1 MSPLRVGL
9 ALTALCALFA
19 VSAAHAA
26 DNMRGATPPP
36 GKALVLV
43 FRSERDPVSTT
54 VPVSANSERIGELA
68 NGTFATATVKP
79 GITFL
84 RAGDRVLTTLSLEAE
99 ANMTYFVWIEAIP
112 GVSPIR
118 SEMRLVSES
127 AGRRSL
133 EQSRFVGVPTAV
145 VAVSPVQQPAQAA
158 KPVSQDSWPASAPP
172 GSTISGRGWDIAIIP
187 KASTFKLAE
196 GNQVVAGLASNINPT
211 SKPVFGLEVEW
222 RSDIG
227 VAFGGEIF
235 YYKNELTA
243 AGPPPL
249 RAEQEVLAFT
259 ANGKYYFRV
268 ASWFY
273 PFLGAG
279 IGFTDTKYS
288 GGITGDSSG
297 FAYQGLA
304 GMEIRPLRHVG
315 VYLSYKRLFS
325 TTKDTAGEKVNVG
338 GRAFMGGVSII
349 F

>member
-9 ALTALCALFA
+9 ALTALCVLFA
-19 VSAAHAA
+19 VSAARAA
-26 DNMRGATPPP
+26 DDARGATPPP
-36 GKALVLV
+36 GKVLVFV
-43 FRSERDPVSTT
+43 FRSERDPMSTI
-54 VPVSANSERIGELA
+54 VPVSVNSERIGELA

-79 GITFL
+79 GTTFL
-84 RAGDRVLTTLSLEAE
+84 RAGDRVLTTLSLEVE
-99 ANMTYFVWIEAIP
+99 ANKSYFVWIEAIP
-112 GVSPIR
+112 GVLPVR

-133 EQSRFVGVPTAV
+133 EQSRFVGASTAV
-145 VAVSPVQQPAQAA
+145 VAVPPVPQPVQAAMPA
-158 KPVSQDSWPASAPP
+158 SQESWPASAPP
-172 GSTISGRGWDIAIIP
+172 GSTVSGRSWDIAIIP

-196 GNQVVAGLASNINPT
+196 SNQVVAGLASNINPT
-211 SKPVFGLEVEW
+211 SRPVFGLEVEW
-222 RSDIG
+222 RSDFG
-227 VAFGGEIF
+227 VALGGEIF
-235 YYKNELTA
+235 YYKNELTV

-259 ANGKYYFRV
+259 ANGKYYFRA

-288 GGITGDSSG
+288 GGISGDSSG

-315 VYLSYKRLFS
+315 LYLSYKQLLS
-325 TTKDTAGEKVNVG
+325 TAEDKAGEKVKVG
-338 GRAFMGGVSII
+338 GRAFMGGMSII